1 MYKLEEILIGA
12 VGTSL
17 SAVGTATQT
26 NSTLE
31 TVSLIITIIGAF
43 ISFIFLPLWNW
54 WKRAKADKK
63 ITKEEIKEGID
74 TLIDGIG
81 EVSDSINKNKNKGD
95 KKDEH

>member
-81 EVSDSINKNKNKGD
+81 EVSDSINKNKGD

>member
-1 MYKLEEILIGA
+1 MYKLEEVLIGSI
-12 VGTSL
+12 GTSL
-17 SAVGTATQT
+17 SVVGTATQT

-54 WKRAKADKK
+54 WRRAKVDKK

-81 EVSDSINKNKNKGD
+81 EVNDKINKNKGD